1 MFVIAYNN
9 SVILGP
15 MRWNRIRFQN
25 EIFEECEVQ
34 ATLPDRNDN
43 NDVIVVNEEIKI
55 YPVKDADGPGVPF
68 NPKIQILDGP
78 FWEFTTTH
86 AIRSY
91 EVLPKPIDLV
101 KGELK
106 NIVAA
111 ERWKKEISGTKV
123 TIQGIEVTVDTNRGD
138 RDIFVQKFLLMGEND
153 TVTWKFPETWL
164 NLTKSEL
171 GQIVNAGAVHVQQS
185 FEWEATLVN
194 QIEFSTTLEE
204 LDAIVIVEPETRP
217 EFPNFPLGE

>member
-43 NDVIVVNEEIKI
+43 NNVIVVNEEIKI
-55 YPVKDADGPGVPF
+55 YPVVDGPGAPF
-68 NPKIQILDGP
+68 NPKIEMLAGP
-78 FWEFTTTH
+78 YWEYTNTD
-86 AIRSY
+86 AIRTY
-91 EVLPKPIDLV
+91 QVVPKPIDLV

-106 NIVAA
+106 NLVAS
-111 ERWKKEISGTKV
+111 ERWRKEISGVKV
-123 TIQGIEVTVDTNRGD
+123 TVQNIEVTADTNRGD
-138 RDIFVQKFLLMGEND
+138 RDIFIQKFLLMNEND

-164 NLTKSEL
+164 NLTKTDL
-171 GQIVNAGAVHVQQS
+171 GQIVAAGAAHVQNA
-185 FEWEATLVN
+185 FEWEAALVN
-194 QIEFSTTLEE
+194 QIGNCTTLEE
-204 LDAIVIVEPETRP
+204 LDAIVIIESETRP